1 MKKFVGFILL
11 LGGFLVFGC
20 GSNKSAPATETQSDS
35 AQAKVRAEKKPG
47 RPNKG
52 GSPTANATPVEIT
65 PITIGDISSYLLYS
79 ATVETEQMAEV
90 YARIPGLIEE
100 IFVEEGQFVK
110 KNQPLLRLE
119 QDEHILQE
127 EKARVQFEQ
136 QKNDFARLEKLKD
149 KNLISVEEFEKARLT
164 LRQAELEWKQAK
176 LNLDYT
182 TVRSPING
190 VIGDRFVKVGDRIQT
205 STKLF
210 VISNLREKVA
220 KIFVPQNEL
229 LKCYQNQPAVIVSDV
244 LPEQTF
250 RGWVKRIS
258 PIIDP
263 LSGTFKVTVGI
274 KDPGGQLKPGMFV
287 SVQLI
292 VDTHRNTRLLPKA
305 ALIYEN
311 ERSHFFVVKG
321 DSVERV
327 ELKKGFED
335 AQKVEVLNDLAPGT
349 QVVVLGQAGLRNG
362 SRVRITDNHYYPW
375 QNIPAPQQEASS
387 GKNDSTPKRQRLR
400 KAG

>member
-1 MKKFVGFILL
+1 MKKIVGLILIL
-11 LGGFLVFGC
+11 SGLLVFGC
-20 GSNKSAPATETQSDS
+20 GSNKSATAEEGKADRARPKVPAEEDS
-35 AQAKVRAEKKPG
+35 RQRAA
-47 RPNKG
+47 
-52 GSPTANATPVEIT
+52 ANATPVEVT
-65 PITIGDISSYLLYS
+65 PITIGDISSFLLYS
-79 ATVETEQMAEV
+79 ATVETEQMADV
-90 YARIPGLIEE
+90 YARIPGLVEE
-100 IFVEEGQFVK
+100 IFGEEGQFVK
-110 KNQPLLRLE
+110 KDQPLLRLE

-136 QKNDFARLEKLKD
+136 QKNDFARLEKLKE
-149 KNLISVEEFEKARLT
+149 KNLISLEEYEKARLT
-164 LRQAELEWKQAK
+164 LRQAELEWKQAR

-190 VIGDRFVKVGDRIQT
+190 VVGDRFVKVGDRIQT

-210 VISNLREKVA
+210 VISNLKEKVA

-229 LKCYQNQPAVIVSDV
+229 PKCYQNQPAVIVSDV
-244 LPEQTF
+244 LPEQEF
-250 RGWVKRIS
+250 AGWVKRIS

-274 KDPGGQLKPGMFV
+274 KDSKGQLKPGMFV
-287 SVQLI
+287 SVRLI

-335 AQKVEVLNDLAPGT
+335 AQKVEVLNELPPGT
-349 QVVVLGQAGLRNG
+349 PVVVLGQAGLRNG

-375 QNIPAPQQEASS
+375 QNIPETISKQPTGKAKSPAEGKRAGQAS
-387 GKNDSTPKRQRLR
+387 
-400 KAG
+400 